1 MSTEDM
7 TRAGSE
13 AKTVAVTGEA
23 ALHRS
28 KAELRADAMT
38 ARAELARTLDAIEYK
53 LNLPKQFRYRVRLLR
68 LRLNRL
74 GEDNPAA
81 LAGIA
86 LAAALVTGAAVWLGV
101 KAVQDR

>member
-1 MSTEDM
+1 MSTDDK
-7 TRAGSE
+7 TRTGSQ
-13 AKTVAVTGEA
+13 AKTVAVTGDA
-23 ALHRS
+23 AVHRS

-53 LNLPKQFRYRVRLLR
+53 LNLPKQLRYRVRLLK
-68 LRLNRL
+68 LRLYRL

-86 LAAALVTGAAVWLGV
+86 VAAALVAGAAVWLGV